1 MKQAMFWESR
11 KGQRVKCQLCQH
23 RCLIR
28 DGERGICGVRE
39 NREGTLYTLVYGKS
53 ISQAVDPIEKKP
65 LYHFLPGSQ
74 TFSIATLGCNFH
86 CLHCQNFHIS
96 QVPGEEFLILGED
109 LPPER
114 IVALAKKHK
123 CQSISYT
130 YTEPT
135 IFFEYAYD
143 TARLAASAGI
153 RNVFVT
159 NGYITPE
166 ALREIHPYLDA
177 ANIDLKF
184 FRHDTYRQ
192 VCGAKLAP
200 VLGSIR
206 LYRELGIWIELTTL
220 IIPSYNDSDEE
231 LLEIATF
238 IAELG
243 KEIPWHITQFHP
255 THELLDKPATP
266 VSVLEKAYEIGLRA
280 GLKYI
285 YPGNVPGM
293 AGEDTRCSS
302 CETSIIKRSGVLVL
316 ANNLKNGNCPGCGNT
331 IAGVWG

>member
-1 MKQAMFWESR
+1 MRRAMFWESR

-23 RCLIR
+23 RCLIGN
-28 DGERGICGVRE
+28 GERGICGVRE
-39 NREGTLYTLVYGKS
+39 NREGTLYTLVYGKA
-53 ISQAVDPIEKKP
+53 ISQSVDPIEKKP

-96 QVPGEEFLILGED
+96 QIPGEEFLILGED
-109 LPPER
+109 LPPKR
-114 IVALAKKHK
+114 IVALAKEHE

-143 TARLAASAGI
+143 TARFAASAGI
-153 RNVFVT
+153 KNVFVT

-166 ALREIHPYLDA
+166 ALREIQPYLDA

-184 FRHDTYRQ
+184 FGHDTYRQ

-200 VLGSIR
+200 VLDTIR

-220 IIPSYNDSDEE
+220 IIPSYNDSEEE

-243 KEIPWHITQFHP
+243 NEIPWHVTQFYP
-255 THELLDKPATP
+255 THKLLDKPATP
-266 VSVLEKAYEIGLRA
+266 IAVLEKAYEIGMKV
-280 GLKYI
+280 GLKYV
-285 YPGNVPGM
+285 YPSNVPGM
-293 AGEDTRCSS
+293 AGENTRCPS
-302 CETSIIKRSGVLVL
+302 CGAFTISRSGFRVV
-316 ANNLKNGNCPGCGNT
+316 ASNLRDGDCLNCGNM
-331 IAGVWG
+331 IEGVWS